1 MAASKDP
8 ADFYGC
14 CWQIVFPLHLCS
26 GTCLGTLRGGTINEL
41 NPGGT
46 WFQNWQEINFERFDV
61 IHSQYQVL
69 PSLYNF
75 SCQQELKHYLF
86 QRNWVSGTTTSD
98 ISVLHLLNVKGTAFQ
113 ISLVIWYFLWPQLSL
128 KCFSSVQIVLISDW
142 GYLHR
147 YRYSFPEP
155 WRIFSNLQKI
165 KCTVGPK
172 EKDQRNYSMPKL
184 LVSKELYRNVWPGV
198 PLDLRPTSRN
208 TSSILK
214 FLCVGGNKTPTLY
227 FCWCNRLPSHE
238 GRGILTTVYS
248 SDSFSCYS
256 MKIWF

>member
-1 MAASKDP
+1 MSARIEALFVPEELGFWDYYFRHFSVASIECKRYSISDKFGHMIFSMTSIKP
-8 ADFYGC
+8 
-14 CWQIVFPLHLCS
+14 QVFLQCPDC
-26 GTCLGTLRGGTINEL
+26 
-41 NPGGT
+41 
-46 WFQNWQEINFERFDV
+46 
-61 IHSQYQVL
+61 
-69 PSLYNF
+69 
-75 SCQQELKHYLF
+75 
-86 QRNWVSGTTTSD
+86 
-98 ISVLHLLNVKGTAFQ
+98 
-113 ISLVIWYFLWPQLSL
+113 
-128 KCFSSVQIVLISDW
+128 SDW

-155 WRIFSNLQKI
+155 WKIFSNLQKI

-172 EKDQRNYSMPKL
+172 EKDQRNHSMPKL